1 MKLRSGYSGFSF
13 LIHTEPSSESR
24 ACSDLRSPKQPLYVY
39 NEAHSD
45 DVSAL
50 SFHPNH
56 DHLLLSGAVDGLT
69 STIDVRIAEEDDAIL
84 HTANVGASLSRVGWT
99 NLPGRSGE
107 NAWQG
112 TFALTNM
119 ETLNVY
125 DANDEVRSE

>member
-1 MKLRSGYSGFSF
+1 MYIF
-13 LIHTEPSSESR
+13 
-24 ACSDLRSPKQPLYVY
+24 SDLRNPKQPLHVY

-50 SFHPNH
+50 SFHPTH

-99 NLPGRSGE
+99 NLPGRSKGDDM
-107 NAWQG
+107 WTG

-119 ETLNVY
+119 ETLSVY
-125 DANDEVRSE
+125 DANDEVRDCLGEEG